1 MYLENAILGEWKILC
16 FYKIVSNGHKVEILG
31 YNNAVPMGL
40 RKIDNYIPRYIQDIK
55 NVFRK
60 CNCRCV
66 ANFAFYKIVSIP
78 TVETLLYNITIPIP
92 RVETPGYEISRL
104 DETEE

>member
-40 RKIDNYIPRYIQDIK
+40 RKIDNYIPRYI
-55 NVFRK
+55 
-60 CNCRCV
+60 
-66 ANFAFYKIVSIP
+66 
-78 TVETLLYNITIPIP
+78 
-92 RVETPGYEISRL
+92 
-104 DETEE
+104 